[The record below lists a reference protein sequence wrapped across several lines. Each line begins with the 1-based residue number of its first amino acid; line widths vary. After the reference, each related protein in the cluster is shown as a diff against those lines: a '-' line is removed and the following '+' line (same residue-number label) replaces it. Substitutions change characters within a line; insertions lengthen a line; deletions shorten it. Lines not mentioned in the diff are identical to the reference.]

1 MRDIIRQRIRN
12 FALSSIQ
19 HGDERCKEA
28 NHEIRQEKY
37 HDRQRSCH
45 DLTSRH
51 GLLILPM
58 VRPFQLL
65 VIVNITILIRL
76 TGPQIAQ
83 TLPV

>member
-19 HGDERCKEA
+19 HGNDRCKEA
-28 NHEIRQEKY
+28 NHEIRQEKD

-45 DLTSRH
+45 DLTGRH
-51 GLLILPM
+51 GLLVLPM
-58 VRPFQLL
+58 IRPFQLL
-65 VIVNITILIRL
+65 VVIHITILIRL
-76 TGPQIAQ
+76 AGPQITQ